1 MFRVNFAARCSRP
14 LGLMQSAAMLVGKS
28 TYKSTAVETT
38 QNFVASK
45 ATDEFEKD
53 YSRAMVENA
62 CVVGKQNLSF

>member
-1 MFRVNFAARCSRP
+1 
-14 LGLMQSAAMLVGKS
+14 MQSAAMPVGKS

-38 QNFVASK
+38 QDFVASK